1 VRLGLLARGRARGG
15 EKREK
20 REGGERKV
28 GPVSE
33 REGERLGASWRR
45 LGASREDGRARLGNR
60 GGRLLV
66 GPSGPATRVWIFFF
80 SFFLL
85 FLISKYIFKYSKI
98 YNN

>member
-1 VRLGLLARGRARGG
+1 LSAAGAPGAWKSKGRK
-15 EKREK
+15 KREK

-28 GPVSE
+28 GPASE

-66 GPSGPATRVWIFFF
+66 GPSGPATRVWIFFSFLFFTF
-80 SFFLL
+80 SNFE
-85 FLISKYIFKYSKI
+85 IHI
-98 YNN
+98 